1 MANSVTRSRSA
12 RTSLLTRWPRAAA
25 AITADPGLIDAEGQ
39 GPETLQAA
47 WRDPLFQKIAGELDE
62 VQVRALIGTADE
74 DDDGEDAGSAA

>member
-1 MANSVTRSRSA
+1 MVLWTI
-12 RTSLLTRWPRAAA
+12 LELRWPRAAA

-47 WRDPLFQKIAGELDE
+47 WRDPQFQKIAGELDE